1 MKCLETIITMNSN
14 EENTYWKEQKN
25 LIQNII
31 NITRSLNME
40 QDEFIKHLKKR
51 IFEEVSD
58 AEPIVVGEEI
68 LTDGTEGVYLGR
80 YELGNSLLAEFDKW
94 GF

>member
-1 MKCLETIITMNSN
+1 
-14 EENTYWKEQKN
+14 
-25 LIQNII
+25 
-31 NITRSLNME
+31 ME
-40 QDEFIKHLKKR
+40 QDEFIRHLKQK
-51 IFEEVSD
+51 IFNAVQD
-58 AEPIVVGEEI
+58 AEPIVVVEEI

>member
-1 MKCLETIITMNSN
+1 
-14 EENTYWKEQKN
+14 
-25 LIQNII
+25 
-31 NITRSLNME
+31 ME

-94 GF
+94 GFYCQ

>member
-1 MKCLETIITMNSN
+1 MKSN

-40 QDEFIKHLKKR
+40 QDEFIRHLKQK
-51 IFEEVSD
+51 IFNAVQD
-58 AEPIVVGEEI
+58 AEPIVVVEEI